1 MMKGDKMIPE
11 DDIIILMNN
20 LTTVQTTILFDS
32 LTGHTEE
39 QIAERL
45 NVSISLVHTNIKRI
59 QHKSEGSAAC

>member
-1 MMKGDKMIPE
+1 MIPE